1 MQYDH
6 IYLPMVPA
14 TPRRGVCVWRR
25 RGEKNRHWKVK
36 GTIADSIPLVCTQA
50 PPHLQ
55 VADEGYGVC
64 IWVG

>member
-1 MQYDH
+1 M
-6 IYLPMVPA
+6 
-14 TPRRGVCVWRR
+14 VCVCVE
-25 RGEKNRHWKVK
+25 GGGGKKNRHWKVK

>member
-1 MQYDH
+1 MHDH
-6 IYLPMVPA
+6 IYLPTVAA
-14 TPRRGVCVWRR
+14 TPRRGVVCVC
-25 RGEKNRHWKVK
+25 GGGGKKNRHWKVK